1 MKKLVS
7 IILILAMVL
16 SFAACG
22 KEEDSPK
29 KGKERDTDKTVTGTP
44 TAEPTGEPTGEPTP
58 EPTGEATPTP
68 TPTESPKP
76 TEILNDDEVY
86 VGTFYVIAEGNGN
99 DYYSDLYTGPDMQVF
114 RSEIDYLYITE
125 AGFDALA
132 ATIRAQNNEAFQ
144 RNKEMCNQVA
154 DILALTTEKIEDQW
168 FDLNSIMV
176 WRSDSRLFSYDREDV
191 SYLGGASSYKYRTG
205 YTIDTKTGEPVDL
218 ATVITDIKGFTE
230 DVIELIEPYADDLNV
245 WDNWEVKVREGIA
258 NGELGWVATDD
269 GLQVWFDNGYL
280 APYTT
285 GEVCVRYDVKD
296 HLDRF
301 NKKYLGAYVDGVKMG
316 RTRNTPSIPRSGAYL
331 ALLANLTDHFMMD
344 RDDVIDILEDL
355 GIAYEGVDYD
365 ETEAYE
371 ADPFLKFYA
380 PDSEDKIIIDFWPDS
395 DEIPNVR
402 RLIRTIDVYVSGYEF
417 FMFIN
422 RDNGRYLT
430 YTIVDCS
437 FDGSRDGADVYNLND
452 ALDLL
457 FTTMMT
463 YYSDVVSKN

>member
-1 MKKLVS
+1 MKKIVSLVLVLMM
-7 IILILAMVL
+7 ILSL
-16 SFAACG
+16 AACG

-29 KGKERDTDKTVTGTP
+29 KGKDRDGDKTVTGTP

-58 EPTGEATPTP
+58 EPTDNPTP
-68 TPTESPKP
+68 TPTDGPEP
-76 TEILNDDEVY
+76 TGPVISDTDIY
-86 VGTFYVIAEGNGN
+86 VGPSYIIAYGSGN
-99 DYYSDLYTGPDMQVF
+99 DYYSELYTGPDMQVF

-125 AGFDALA
+125 TGFDALA

-144 RNKEMCNQVA
+144 RNKAMCNQVA

-218 ATVITDIKGFTE
+218 AMVITDIKGFTE
-230 DVIELIEPYADDLNV
+230 DVIELIEPYADLNV
-245 WDNWEVKVREGIA
+245 WDNWEVKVRECIA
-258 NGELGWVATDD
+258 NGEIGWVATDE

-285 GEVCVRYDVKD
+285 GEVCFLYDAGD

-316 RTRNTPSIPRSGAYL
+316 RTRNTPSIPRSGAYI
-331 ALLANLTDHFMMD
+331 ALLTNLTDHFMMD

-463 YYSDVVSKN
+463 YYSDVTSDF